1 MKRIKEKA
9 KAYDE
14 AINKAKSLYKAAE
27 PMSGCNVLLETIFPE
42 LKESEDERIRK
53 SIINLIIKSA
63 QNGGMALHKW
73 ESQQMIAWLEKKGK
87 QKHDNN
93 CFLSW
98 SEEDE
103 LYIRELES
111 LVKRVW
117 VIAEHQNDKDTIH
130 KMSDLSFFLKTLKP
144 QQKPVWSEED
154 DKKAERI
161 IRLLQE
167 AYDINCIN
175 GSIDWL
181 KSLRHQNSIV
191 TDEELAQAKKEAYN
205 DALDKIEYH
214 NGEPTFDD
222 GWDAAIWY
230 LKKRNVLH

>member
-1 MKRIKEKA
+1 MAEPSIIEKA

-14 AINKAKSLYKAAE
+14 AIKKAETLYKASE
-27 PMSGCNVLLETIFPE
+27 PMSGCNVLLETLFPG

-53 SIINLIIKSA
+53 WLIYYFKEVCDNVSEKEKK
-63 QNGGMALHKW
+63 GVL
-73 ESQQMIAWLEKKGK
+73 AWLEKQCEK
-87 QKHDNN
+87 KHDTN

-181 KSLRHQNSIV
+181 KSLRPHNSIV
-191 TDEELAQAKKEAYN
+191 TDEELVQAKKEAYN

-230 LKKRNVLH
+230 LKKRNALH